1 MSQLETTFL
10 QALLEKKLIKKNDA
24 FLLGVSGGPDS
35 IALLHLFSA
44 LRQEFK
50 LNMVACHFNHCLRD
64 EADSEEQFV
73 KNICK
78 VIGVKFISEKKEVKK
93 FFDGDSLEQTARNLR
108 YDFFLKCSRETKIK
122 KLVLAHHKDD
132 LAETVLM
139 RIVRGAGLRGL
150 RGFLPISRYKNI
162 TIIRPFIDTR
172 KSEIL
177 QWLEENHFKYCVDQS
192 NFSEGF
198 LRNRVRLKLIPL
210 LEELNPAVVDNLAV
224 LAQTVTV
231 DYEFIEKAAHGLL
244 QKIVRR
250 HTQNC
255 VEIDLKAL
263 DALDESMFNNV
274 LRSAVTI
281 LKGDTRGFDARHLAE
296 IKALV
301 KERKRESV
309 VDLPMAIVTKTETR
323 LAIEVRR

>member
-1 MSQLETTFL
+1 MVDLF
-10 QALLEKKLIKKNDA
+10 KKRVIEAGMVKKGECL
-24 FLLGVSGGPDS
+24 LLGISGGPDS
-35 IALLHLFSA
+35 IALLYLFSA

-50 LNMVACHFNHCLRD
+50 LDLVACHFNHCLRD

-78 VIGVKFISEKKEVKK
+78 VVGVRFISEKKEVKK
-93 FFDGDSLEQTARNLR
+93 FFNGDSSEQTARNLR

-122 KLVLAHHKDD
+122 KLALAHHEDD

-162 TIIRPFIDTR
+162 TIIRPLTDTR

-177 QWLEENHFKYCVDQS
+177 QWLKEKELKYCVDQS
-192 NFSEGF
+192 NFSEEF

-210 LEELNPAVVDNLAV
+210 LEELNPSIVDNLAA
-224 LAQTVTV
+224 LAQTVAV
-231 DYEFIEKAAHGLL
+231 DYEFIEKAAHDLL
-244 QKIVRR
+244 QKIMRR
-250 HTQNC
+250 QTHNR
-255 VEIDLKAL
+255 VELDLKAL

-274 LRSAVTI
+274 LRSAVTM
-281 LKGDTRGFDARHLAE
+281 LKGDTRGLEARHLAE

-301 KERKRESV
+301 KERKHESI
-309 VDLPMAIVTKTETR
+309 VDLPMAIVTKTDTR
-323 LAIEVRR
+323 LTIEARR